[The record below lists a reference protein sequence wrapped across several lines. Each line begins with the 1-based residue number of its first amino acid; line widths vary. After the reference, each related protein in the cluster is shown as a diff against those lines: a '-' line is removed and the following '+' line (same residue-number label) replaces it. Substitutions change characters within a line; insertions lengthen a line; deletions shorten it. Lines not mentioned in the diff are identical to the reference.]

1 MNSLKHRFS
10 ILAAVIIFYDV
21 FFQLGSSILINS
33 GASLYQNQFVA
44 MGITGILAVILSA
57 MFLSS
62 FPRVNVKYRRFNLW
76 HFLFCVLLMY
86 GLQYISNFIMSP
98 LISFLK
104 EHGYTMTQLEANSSG
119 RIIDG
124 PDFIYSVFL
133 APILEE
139 CFFRGLV
146 YKMVRPSGVF
156 ASGFFLGLLFGLSH
170 LNLIQ
175 FLPAF
180 LIGILLFAIRDTYG
194 LPFSILLHVTN
205 NFLVIL
211 LYNYASSSTAVYY
224 LGVFLMLG
232 GISLTLIYFI
242 LQLPKL
248 FHLVQMERNSIK
260 YAFSVFFTTPLML
273 VFIVLTVLLTTFSI
287 TYG

>member
-21 FFQLGSSILINS
+21 FFQLASSILINS

-44 MGITGILAVILSA
+44 MGITGTLAVILSA

-156 ASGFFLGLLFGLSH
+156 ASGIFLGLLFGLSH

-175 FLPAF
+175 FLLAF
-180 LIGILLFAIRDTYG
+180 LIGILRHPGYVWTTVQHSAARYKQLSGNTPVQLRKLFHGCVLSWRIPDAWRNFTYSYI
-194 LPFSILLHVTN
+194 FH
-205 NFLVIL
+205 
-211 LYNYASSSTAVYY
+211 SSTAKAVSSRTN
-224 LGVFLMLG
+224 G
-232 GISLTLIYFI
+232 T
-242 LQLPKL
+242 
-248 FHLVQMERNSIK
+248 
-260 YAFSVFFTTPLML
+260 
-273 VFIVLTVLLTTFSI
+273 
-287 TYG
+287 